1 MHAAS
6 GARRRRRHRS
16 RARIAV
22 CVRSP
27 PQEARRR
34 GRPPATRARRLHG
47 ERRRAAEDER
57 EELKSTEHPRD
68 HGEREKRAWS
78 LLFLYTSKREDN
90 ETKRFFFFEDA
101 GRVSCLQKGAAAPSR
116 YPSLDIP
123 DMSRLSLA
131 PMAKERMIGKVLR
144 GEQKSS
150 KKQKNKNNRKH
161 RLSLSVSLS
170 LAFPVCFF
178 PSPARAATC
187 VIKIPRNR
195 KEREKKKRKK

>member
-16 RARIAV
+16 RARIVLLRKKLGAGGGL
-22 CVRSP
+22 P
-27 PQEARRR
+27 LR
-34 GRPPATRARRLHG
+34 GRDASMDRGAPRRTR
-47 ERRRAAEDER
+47 ERAR